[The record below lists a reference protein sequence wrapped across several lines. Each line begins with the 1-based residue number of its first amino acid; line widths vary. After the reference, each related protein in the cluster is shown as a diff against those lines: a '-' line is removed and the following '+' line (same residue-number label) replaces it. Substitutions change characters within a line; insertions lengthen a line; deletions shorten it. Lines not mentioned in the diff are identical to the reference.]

1 MCILHTINLN
11 SKVIKNK
18 LKRQMGLLLITAT
31 GICSMMGASI
41 NVIPFMIQ
49 KNVPGIGPYVVP
61 AFLFAAI
68 PAVFAAFAYA
78 ILSSAMPRA
87 GGSYLYASRGL
98 NPYLGFIASFS
109 QWFGLSIVIGVISY
123 IIIPFIRDVFFNLGY
138 NNISDFLEI
147 GSVRL
152 ILSLMFIWLFV
163 YVNIIGGKLYKNT
176 LIPMLIIMFV
186 LGSIVI
192 VSGIIYDQN
201 DFITSLYILENRV
214 IEPVKETAFDW
225 KIFLTASTLMFSSF
239 IGFDAIAQTGNEAKD
254 PTKNIPK
261 VILLAI
267 FIVSLYYILFTIS
280 VYNIV
285 PWNFV
290 ADESILKDITAPGL
304 LSYVLPPLWGTLIIL
319 GAAIA
324 LINDLSAMILS
335 VSRLMFA
342 WAKDHI
348 FPNKVASIHSKFNTP
363 YIAIILVG
371 VVASIGAIGSHF
383 AGDFFL
389 GIDIMVT
396 SMMINFLLMCV
407 TLITIKE
414 YNFKLYSEIEVIKS
428 RRLQLIIGWGGIF
441 FLSIF
446 LTIHLYKDLVSEV
459 EAWYFHSTYVWLIV
473 MGVASLVFYLRWKKL
488 KIHDKTIMQR
498 FKNLPIE

>member
-1 MCILHTINLN
+1 V
-11 SKVIKNK
+11 KENK
-18 LKRQMGLLLITAT
+18 LIRQMGLLLITAT

-123 IIIPFIRDVFFNLGY
+123 IIVPFIRDIFFNLEFY
-138 NNISDFLEI
+138 NISNFLEV
-147 GSVRL
+147 GSIRL
-152 ILSLMFIWLFV
+152 IISLLFIWLFV
-163 YVNIIGGKLYKNT
+163 YVNIIGGKLYRNT
-176 LIPMLIIMFV
+176 LIPMLIIMFS

-192 VSGIIYDQN
+192 ISGLLFDQN
-201 DFITSLYILENRV
+201 DFIDSVYRIENRI
-214 IEPVKETAFDW
+214 IEPVLEKSFDW
-225 KIFLTASTLMFSSF
+225 RIFLTASTLMFSSF
-239 IGFDAIAQTGNEAKD
+239 IGFDAIAQTGNEAKN
-254 PTKNIPK
+254 PTKNIPRA
-261 VILLAI
+261 ILLAI

-280 VYNIV
+280 VYNII

-290 ADESILKDITAPGL
+290 ADESLIKDITAPGL
-304 LSYVLPPLWGTLIIL
+304 LSYVLPSFWGTLILI

-324 LINDLSAMILS
+324 LINDLPAMILS

-342 WAKDHI
+342 WSKDNI
-348 FPNKVASIHSKFNTP
+348 FPEKISEIHPKFNTP
-363 YIAIILVG
+363 YRAIIYVG
-371 VVASIGAIGSHF
+371 IVASIGAFGSHF

-396 SMMINFLLMCV
+396 AMMINFLLMCM
-407 TLITIKE
+407 TLISIKRVNPILYNSITIVK
-414 YNFKLYSEIEVIKS
+414 NRTI
-428 RRLQLIIGWGGIF
+428 QLLIGFMGSIII
-441 FLSIF
+441 LIF
-446 LTIHLYKDLVSEV
+446 LVIHTFKDLSSNVDG
-459 EAWYFHSTYVWLIV
+459 WYFHSTYIYLIV
-473 MGVASLVFYLRWKKL
+473 MIAATLYFVIRWNRVKTKNIDTYKKL
-488 KIHDKTIMQR
+488 P
-498 FKNLPIE
+498 LE

>member
-123 IIIPFIRDVFFNLGY
+123 IIIPFIRDVFFNLGC

-152 ILSLMFIWLFV
+152 ILSLFLIWIFV
-163 YVNIIGGKLYKNT
+163 LVNIIGGKLYRNT

-201 DFITSLYILENRV
+201 DFITSLYI
-214 IEPVKETAFDW
+214 
-225 KIFLTASTLMFSSF
+225 
-239 IGFDAIAQTGNEAKD
+239 
-254 PTKNIPK
+254 
-261 VILLAI
+261 
-267 FIVSLYYILFTIS
+267 
-280 VYNIV
+280 
-285 PWNFV
+285 
-290 ADESILKDITAPGL
+290 
-304 LSYVLPPLWGTLIIL
+304 
-319 GAAIA
+319 
-324 LINDLSAMILS
+324 
-335 VSRLMFA
+335 
-342 WAKDHI
+342 
-348 FPNKVASIHSKFNTP
+348 
-363 YIAIILVG
+363 
-371 VVASIGAIGSHF
+371 
-383 AGDFFL
+383 
-389 GIDIMVT
+389 
-396 SMMINFLLMCV
+396 
-407 TLITIKE
+407 
-414 YNFKLYSEIEVIKS
+414 
-428 RRLQLIIGWGGIF
+428 
-441 FLSIF
+441 
-446 LTIHLYKDLVSEV
+446 
-459 EAWYFHSTYVWLIV
+459 
-473 MGVASLVFYLRWKKL
+473 
-488 KIHDKTIMQR
+488 
-498 FKNLPIE
+498 

>member
-1 MCILHTINLN
+1 
-11 SKVIKNK
+11 
-18 LKRQMGLLLITAT
+18 MGLLLVTAT

-68 PAVFAAFAYA
+68 PAVFAAYAYA

-98 NPYLGFIASFS
+98 SPYLGFIASFS

-123 IIIPFIRDVFFNLGY
+123 IIVPFIRDIFFNLEL

-147 GSVRL
+147 GYIRL
-152 ILSLMFIWLFV
+152 FISLMLIWSFV
-163 YVNIIGGKLYKNT
+163 LVNILGGKVYKNT
-176 LIPMLIIMFV
+176 LIPMLVIMFV

-192 VSGIIYDQN
+192 VTGFIYDQK
-201 DFITSLYILENRV
+201 DFINSVLSSDNRV
-214 IEPVKETAFDW
+214 IETISDSKFDW
-225 KIFLTASTLMFSSF
+225 KIFLTAATLMFSSF
-239 IGFDAIAQTGNEAKD
+239 IGFDAIAQTGNEAKN
-254 PTKNIPK
+254 PTKNIPRA
-261 VILLAI
+261 ILLAI
-267 FIVSLYYILFTIS
+267 FIVAFYYILFTVS
-280 VYNIV
+280 VYNVV

-290 ADESILKDITAPGL
+290 ANESLTKDITAPGL
-304 LSYVLPPLWGTLIIL
+304 LSYVLPSFWGILIII

-324 LINDLSAMILS
+324 LINDLPAMILS

-342 WAKDHI
+342 WARDNI
-348 FPNKVASIHSKFNTP
+348 FPSSVAIIHSKFKTP
-363 YIAIILVG
+363 YVAIIFVG
-371 VVASIGAIGSHF
+371 IVASIGAIGSHF

-407 TLITIKE
+407 TIISIEKVNRKLFRTIT
-414 YNFKLYSEIEVIKS
+414 VIKN
-428 RRLQLIIGWGGIF
+428 RRVQLFIGYAGSLIILM
-441 FLSIF
+441 FLI
-446 LTIHLYKDLVSEV
+446 IHTYKDLSSNVKE
-459 EAWYFHSTYVWLIV
+459 WYFHSTYIYLIV
-473 MGVASLVFYLRWKKL
+473 MFIASIYFVFRWKKI
-488 KIHDKTIMQR
+488 KVNNINTFKT
-498 FKNLPIE
+498 LPVE

>member
-1 MCILHTINLN
+1 
-11 SKVIKNK
+11 
-18 LKRQMGLLLITAT
+18 MGLLLITAT

-123 IIIPFIRDVFFNLGY
+123 IIVPFIRDIFFNLEFY
-138 NNISDFLEI
+138 NISNFLEA
-147 GSVRL
+147 GSIRL
-152 ILSLMFIWLFV
+152 IISLLFIWLFV
-163 YVNIIGGKLYKNT
+163 YVNIIGGKLYRNT
-176 LIPMLIIMFV
+176 LIPMLIIMFS

-192 VSGIIYDQN
+192 ISGLLFDQN
-201 DFITSLYILENRV
+201 DFIDSVYRIENRI
-214 IEPVKETAFDW
+214 IEPVLEKSFDW
-225 KIFLTASTLMFSSF
+225 RIFLTASTLMFSSF
-239 IGFDAIAQTGNEAKD
+239 IGFDAIAQTGNEAKN
-254 PTKNIPK
+254 PTKNIPRA
-261 VILLAI
+261 ILLTI

-280 VYNIV
+280 VYNII

-290 ADESILKDITAPGL
+290 ADESLIKDITAPGL
-304 LSYVLPPLWGTLIIL
+304 LSYVLPSFWGTLILI

-324 LINDLSAMILS
+324 LINDLPAMILS

-342 WAKDHI
+342 WSKDNI
-348 FPNKVASIHSKFNTP
+348 FPEKISEIHPKFNTP
-363 YIAIILVG
+363 YRAIIYVG
-371 VVASIGAIGSHF
+371 IVASIGAFGSHF

-396 SMMINFLLMCV
+396 AMMINFLLMCM
-407 TLITIKE
+407 TLISIKRVNPILYNSITIVK
-414 YNFKLYSEIEVIKS
+414 NRTI
-428 RRLQLIIGWGGIF
+428 QLLIGFMGSIII
-441 FLSIF
+441 LIF
-446 LTIHLYKDLVSEV
+446 LVIHTFKDLSSNVDG
-459 EAWYFHSTYVWLIV
+459 WYFHSTYIYLIV
-473 MGVASLVFYLRWKKL
+473 MIAATLYFVIRWNRVKTKNIDTYKKL
-488 KIHDKTIMQR
+488 P
-498 FKNLPIE
+498 LE

>member
-1 MCILHTINLN
+1 
-11 SKVIKNK
+11 
-18 LKRQMGLLLITAT
+18 MGLLLVTAT

-68 PAVFAAFAYA
+68 PAIFAAYAYA

-98 NPYLGFIASFS
+98 SPYLGFIASFS

-123 IIIPFIRDVFFNLGY
+123 IIVPFIRDVFFNLGFI
-138 NNISDFLEI
+138 NISDFLEV

-152 ILSLMFIWLFV
+152 TISLLLIWLFV
-163 YVNIIGGKLYKNT
+163 LINIVGGKVYKNT
-176 LIPMLIIMFV
+176 LIPMLVIMFV
-186 LGSIVI
+186 LGSIVLI
-192 VSGIIYDQN
+192 TGLVYDQN
-201 DFITSLYILENRV
+201 DFINSVLNSENRV
-214 IEPVKETAFDW
+214 IEPTSNIKFDW
-225 KIFLTASTLMFSSF
+225 KIFLTAATLMFSSF
-239 IGFDAIAQTGNEAKD
+239 IGFDAIAQTGNEAKN
-254 PTKNIPK
+254 PTKNIPRA
-261 VILLAI
+261 ILLAI
-267 FIVSLYYILFTIS
+267 FIVASYYILFTIS

-285 PWNFV
+285 PWSFV
-290 ADESILKDITAPGL
+290 ADESITKDITAPGL
-304 LSYVLPPLWGTLIIL
+304 LSYVLPPFWGILIII

-324 LINDLSAMILS
+324 LINDLPAMILS

-342 WAKDHI
+342 WAKDNI
-348 FPNKVASIHSKFNTP
+348 FPNRVALIHSRFNTP

-407 TLITIKE
+407 TLISIQKV
-414 YNFKLYSEIEVIKS
+414 NFKLFKNITVIKN
-428 RRLQLIIGWGGIF
+428 RAIQLFIGYTGTLII
-441 FLSIF
+441 LIF
-446 LTIHLYKDLVSEV
+446 LIIHTYKDLSSNV
-459 EAWYFHSTYVWLIV
+459 EEWYFHSTYIYLIV
-473 MGVASLVFYLRWKKL
+473 MIIASIYFALRWKTVQVKNNNTF
-488 KIHDKTIMQR
+488 KT
-498 FKNLPIE
+498 LPVE